1 MAIVYNISD
10 WNYKE
15 WVQTGGTREKC
26 FVENPADGKLYF
38 FKESIEKYPSEFWS
52 EIIASKVGKHFGFD
66 LLDYNIGISHN
77 TVGCICESMIEPFT
91 EELLHGVSLLKDAN
105 PKFKITRAPII
116 IFEEVEKSFRPYPGF
131 INKFIEILIFDSIIG
146 NQDRHSE
153 NWAIIRSLDL
163 TNKNFNKRKIL
174 VWFYEKYKSTGLK
187 FKDIPFKKY
196 YMQLMSD
203 ASLVNIKFSP
213 IYDSGSSL
221 GREIGEDKIE
231 LFLTND
237 DEIKKYIR
245 KGKSEIKWEKEK
257 KNINHFELL
266 KQIKSKHND
275 FITKSIKT
283 KITNYNK
290 EELTELIMNIDV
302 NLTDK
307 YAKSKLS
314 LQRKKLIIKFIHNR
328 IAILK
333 ELINENQG

>member
-1 MAIVYNISD
+1 MAAVYNISD

-26 FVENPADGKLYF
+26 FVENPDDGKLYF

-116 IFEEVEKSFRPYPGF
+116 IFEEVEKSFRLYPGF
-131 INKFIEILIFDSIIG
+131 INKFIDILIFDSIIG

-153 NWAIIRSLDL
+153 NWAIIRSLDV
-163 TNKNFNKRKIL
+163 TNNYFNKRKVL
-174 VWFYEKYKSTGLK
+174 VWLHEKYKNSGLK

-196 YMQLMSD
+196 YMQMMSN
-203 ASLVNIKFSP
+203 ASLVNIKFAP

-221 GREIGEDKIE
+221 GREIGEERIE
-231 LFLTND
+231 SFLNNEK
-237 DEIKKYIR
+237 EIIKYIK
-245 KGKSEIKWEKEK
+245 KGKSEIKWEKEN
-257 KNINHFELL
+257 KNINHFEILE
-266 KQIKSKHND
+266 KIMPKYGD
-275 FITKSIKT
+275 FIKKSVQTKFT
-283 KITNYNK
+283 DNKIN
-290 EELTELIMNIDV
+290 ELTELIMNIDV
-302 NLTDK
+302 KLTDK
-307 YAKSKLS
+307 FAESKLS
-314 LQRKKLIIKFIHNR
+314 LQRKNLIIKFIQKR
-328 IAILK
+328 IAFLK
-333 ELINENQG
+333 ELVNENQG